1 MKKVKAKNYLQQVQ
15 KIDTIIKNKMI
26 EKEQWKA
33 MAESITA
40 ASDGE
45 RVQASGSQQKM
56 ADAVIRYVE
65 IEAEIDEYINLLL
78 ETKRDVVSVIERLP
92 AIEYD
97 VLHKIYIQYKEM
109 YEVAAECQKTY
120 SWVTTIHGRALKH
133 VQEILKGRS
142 VNDGKAD

>member
-1 MKKVKAKNYLQQVQ
+1 MKKVKAKYYLQQVQ

-33 MAESITA
+33 MAESITV

-142 VNDGKAD
+142 VNDGKIN